1 MARQRERLDGLELVK
16 ASPRRDEH
24 RRPLGRLLFAV
35 VPSAKDSQSLE
46 PFQSLLH
53 GVEIT
58 MLSNKVVLITG
69 ATSGIGAATAIA
81 AARAGAKVV
90 LAARRQEM
98 GDALAARIKVEGGNA
113 LFVRT
118 DVTVEADIHALIE
131 RTVEVHGRL
140 DSVFNN
146 AGIATALGPLAD
158 VPVADYL
165 ALMQVNLHSIYLCMR
180 YQVPVMKKGGGGSI
194 VNCGSIASTVSAPG
208 FGVYAATKH
217 AILGLTKSAAIDYA
231 ADKIRVNAILP
242 GPVETEIW
250 DHMQSGEQV
259 LDAFGAAT
267 LMKRYAHADEI
278 ARPAVFLLSDWSSY
292 MTGTQLTVD
301 GGYTAV

>member
-1 MARQRERLDGLELVK
+1 
-16 ASPRRDEH
+16 
-24 RRPLGRLLFAV
+24 
-35 VPSAKDSQSLE
+35 
-46 PFQSLLH
+46 
-53 GVEIT
+53 

-90 LAARRQEM
+90 LAARRQEN
-98 GDALAARIKVEGGNA
+98 GDTLVARIKAEGGDA

-118 DVTVEADIHALIE
+118 DVTVEADIQDLVD
-131 RTVEVHGRL
+131 RTVKAYGRL
-140 DSVFNN
+140 DGAFNN

-165 ALMQVNLHSIYLCMR
+165 ALMQLNLHSIYLCMK

-194 VNCGSIASTVSAPG
+194 VNCGSIASMVSAPG

-250 DHMQSGEQV
+250 DHIQGGDQV
-259 LDAFGAAT
+259 LDAFAAGT
-267 LMKRYAHADEI
+267 LMKRYARAEEI
-278 ARPAVFLLSDWSSY
+278 AQPAVFLLSDWSSY
-292 MTGTQLTVD
+292 MTGTPLLVD

>member
-1 MARQRERLDGLELVK
+1 
-16 ASPRRDEH
+16 
-24 RRPLGRLLFAV
+24 
-35 VPSAKDSQSLE
+35 
-46 PFQSLLH
+46 
-53 GVEIT
+53 

-69 ATSGIGAATAIA
+69 ATSGIGAATAMA
-81 AARAGAKVV
+81 AARAGARVV

-98 GDALAARIKVEGGNA
+98 GDALVDRIKVEGGDA

-118 DVTVEADIHALIE
+118 DVTVEADIQALIE
-131 RTVEVHGRL
+131 RTVQAYGRL
-140 DSVFNN
+140 DGVFNN
-146 AGIATALGPLAD
+146 AGIATALGPIAD
-158 VPVADYL
+158 VPVEDYL
-165 ALMQVNLHSIYLCMR
+165 ALMKLNLHSIFLCLK
-180 YQVPVMKKGGGGSI
+180 YQVPVLKKGGGGSI
-194 VNCGSIASTVSAPG
+194 VNCASIAATVSAPG

-250 DHMQSGEQV
+250 GHMKDGDKV
-259 LDAFGAAT
+259 LDAFAAGT
-267 LMKRYAHADEI
+267 LMKRYARAEEI

-292 MTGTQLTVD
+292 MTGAQLLVD